1 MLYHSIIILQYS
13 HELFNAVDDFNLPN
27 KKVIRSPASYIL
39 PTRYKKQNPS
49 SWSQAKDSID
59 TWAIECVPYTN
70 EKEESDV
77 NFMLKE
83 LAGII
88 FDSNNVI
95 CFIKIFEWWCPKF
108 DNNNGAI
115 VDLFEWKAQG
125 INNYTNY
132 LIIATE
138 VRKWSNII

>member
-1 MLYHSIIILQYS
+1 
-13 HELFNAVDDFNLPN
+13 
-27 KKVIRSPASYIL
+27 
-39 PTRYKKQNPS
+39 
-49 SWSQAKDSID
+49 
-59 TWAIECVPYTN
+59 
-70 EKEESDV
+70 
-77 NFMLKE
+77 MLKE

-125 INNYTNY
+125 INNKYTNY

-138 VRKWSNII
+138 VKKRSKII